1 MNQRKK
7 RTFPFLYAQCIGTT
21 WKIRCCSSCCFVCL
35 SLLPGGENSKMNVR
49 ILFFVSHHMLCLQPF
64 PSLQGISI
72 RSFYSSRS
80 HRFIL
85 VLDSKCISHSALG
98 CPQTLQNE
106 EVETSCFA
114 RQAPGPPPCLM
125 LVFLISALLVS
136 LQWISASLS
145 HWVTWAYVVKYV

>member
-1 MNQRKK
+1 
-7 RTFPFLYAQCIGTT
+7 
-21 WKIRCCSSCCFVCL
+21 
-35 SLLPGGENSKMNVR
+35 MNVR

-72 RSFYSSRS
+72 RSFYSSLS

-98 CPQTLQNE
+98 YPQTLQNE
-106 EVETSCFA
+106 EMETSCFA

-125 LVFLISALLVS
+125 LVFLISTLLVS

-145 HWVTWAYVVKYV
+145 HWVTWAYVVKYI